1 MVSGESLE
9 NRVDSPAGSMSKCEL
24 AAHELLNRL
33 HEYSPREIVLQRLRG
48 RGAELLAMFYLPVD
62 PSKRDDYVHR
72 GSNEDVPIFCGARYF
87 CEVIARNGVWSNIV
101 GNFDA
106 VLNSHQIR
114 KGHLGCYDGKVCA
127 TDDETVIMA
136 PIKFRIGRLPN
147 VSSVG
152 ALEGTYHA
160 CSN

>member
-1 MVSGESLE
+1 MNMGEGLE
-9 NRVDSPAGSMSKCEL
+9 NRVDSQAGSMSKCEM
-24 AAHELLNRL
+24 AALELLDRL
-33 HEYSPREIVLQRLRG
+33 REYSPRAIGLQKLRG
-48 RGAELLAMFYLPVD
+48 GGAELLAMLYLPLD
-62 PSKRDDYVHR
+62 PNKREDYIHR
-72 GSNEDVPIFCGARYF
+72 GGNGEEPIFCGARYF